1 MVLSALAEFLSVD
14 KLSSAFDVLI
24 KESVAALV
32 LFGLVTL
39 ATLVR
44 LSLSN

>member
-1 MVLSALAEFLSVD
+1 MVLKALTEFLSVA
-14 KLSSAFDVLI
+14 KFGSAFHVLI